1 MFTGLIEDIGKLVG
15 LERHGKA
22 AKLSVSST
30 LPLAEIAIGDSIAV
44 NGACLTVESAG
55 AGVIHFHTLAET
67 LSRTNLGFASKG
79 TPLNLERA
87 LCLGSRLGGHIV
99 TGHVDFCAEV
109 LSAGRKGDDFEL
121 EIAIPDG
128 QQSYFVEKG
137 SVAVNGVS
145 LTIADVT
152 PNRFKVC
159 LIPLTRAKTNLDS
172 LKPGDKV
179 NVETDILGKY
189 VVGMLH
195 APEKKG
201 ITMDTLINAGFY

>member
-1 MFTGLIEDIGKLVG
+1 MFTGLIEDIGKLVD

-22 AKLSVSST
+22 AKLSVSTT
-30 LPLAEIAIGDSIAV
+30 LPLAEIAVGDSIAV
-44 NGACLTVESAG
+44 NGTCLTVESTTAG
-55 AGVIHFHTLAET
+55 IIHFHTLAET

-99 TGHVDFCAEV
+99 TGHVDFCLEV
-109 LSAGRKGDDFEL
+109 LAAGRKGDDFEL
-121 EIAIPDG
+121 EIAIPEG
-128 QQSYFVEKG
+128 QQNYFVEKG

-152 PNRFKVC
+152 QNRFKVC

-172 LKPGDKV
+172 LKLGDKV

-195 APEKKG
+195 ASDKKG
-201 ITMDTLINAGFY
+201 ITMDTLINAGF

>member
-22 AKLSVSST
+22 AKLSVSTS
-30 LPLAEIAIGDSIAV
+30 LPLVKIAVGDSIAV
-44 NGACLTVESAG
+44 NGACLTVESSG

-67 LSRTNLGFASKG
+67 LSRTNLGLASKG
-79 TPLNLERA
+79 APLNLERA
-87 LCLGSRLGGHIV
+87 LCLGRRLGGHIV

-109 LSAGRKGDDFEL
+109 LAAGRKGDDFEL
-121 EIAIPDG
+121 DIAIPEG
-128 QQSYFVEKG
+128 QQNYFVEKG

-145 LTIADVT
+145 LTIADVK
-152 PNRFKVC
+152 PDCFKVC
-159 LIPLTRAKTNLDS
+159 LIPLTRAKTNLDF
-172 LKPGDKV
+172 LRPGDKV

-201 ITMDTLINAGFY
+201 VTMDTLINAGF

>member
-22 AKLSVSST
+22 AKLSVGTT
-30 LPLAEIAIGDSIAV
+30 LPLAEIAVGDSIAV
-44 NGACLTVESAG
+44 NGACLTIESAA
-55 AGVIHFHTLAET
+55 AGIIHFHTLAET

-79 TPLNLERA
+79 APLNLERA
-87 LCLGSRLGGHIV
+87 LCVGSRLGGHFV
-99 TGHVDFCAEV
+99 TGHVDFCTDV
-109 LSAGRKGDDFEL
+109 LSAERNGDDFEL
-121 EIAIPDG
+121 EIAIPEG

-145 LTIADVT
+145 LTIADVKSD
-152 PNRFKVC
+152 RFKVC

-172 LKPGDKV
+172 LKPGAKV

-195 APEKKG
+195 APDKKG
-201 ITMDTLINAGFY
+201 ITMETLINAGF

>member
-22 AKLSVSST
+22 AKLSVGTT
-30 LPLAEIAIGDSIAV
+30 LPLTEIAVGDSIAV
-44 NGACLTVESAG
+44 NGACLTVESAA

-67 LSRTNLGFASKG
+67 LSRTNLGLASKG

-87 LCLGSRLGGHIV
+87 LCVGSRLGGHIV
-99 TGHVDFCAEV
+99 TGHVDYCAEV

-121 EIAIPDG
+121 EITIPEG
-128 QQSYFVEKG
+128 QQSFFVEKG

-145 LTIADVT
+145 LTIAGVKND
-152 PNRFKVC
+152 RFKVC
-159 LIPLTRAKTNLDS
+159 LIPLTQSKTNLDV
-172 LKPGDKV
+172 LKPSAKV
-179 NVETDILGKY
+179 NIETDILGKY

-195 APEKKG
+195 APDKKG
-201 ITMDTLINAGFY
+201 ITMDTLINAGF